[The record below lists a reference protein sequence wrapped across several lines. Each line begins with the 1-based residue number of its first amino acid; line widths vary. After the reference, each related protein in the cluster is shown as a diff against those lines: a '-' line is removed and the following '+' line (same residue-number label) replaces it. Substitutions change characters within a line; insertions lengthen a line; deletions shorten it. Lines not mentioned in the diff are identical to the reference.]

1 VALRNRRLAA
11 LALAAAIALAA
22 LHTWPLATAPGRLSR
37 VDNADTQLNAW
48 ILAWVAHQAPR
59 APVHLFDANIF
70 HPQPRTLAFSE
81 HMVVQGLM
89 GAPLGLAG
97 ASPVL
102 VYNLLLLAGF
112 ALSAWAMFLLV
123 RNWTCSTAAGAVAG
137 SLFAFNAHLM
147 TRMPHMQA
155 LHVEFLPL
163 ALWALD
169 RVIVHGRRRDALWL
183 GVAAALQ
190 GLTSNYLLVLVT
202 VALLVAVLARAP
214 EWLRAA
220 PARTIGA
227 LVTAAIVLAVL
238 VTPFLVPYY
247 LAQRDQGLTRSLD
260 EVAHFSSTWR
270 DYLFTVGTFHY
281 DAWSQRVADGAN
293 AMFPGVGAI
302 LLAGCGVMLAGGWR
316 DPRVRMMAAIGVAGV
331 ALSFGPAM
339 PGYAFLYRWMPLLQG
354 LRAPAR
360 FGFLALTAI
369 AVVAGF
375 GVAAL
380 QQRWG
385 GRRWWPA
392 LAASLLILVHAEI
405 FCAPIGYRAFEGIPR
420 IYATLRSDDV
430 TAVAEFPFFTPAS
443 IFRNATYV
451 LNSTAHWKP
460 LVNGYSGFMPASY
473 EQFADVLVNFPDEWS
488 RNLLRELRVSHVVVH
503 FDAYDEARRQDL
515 AAACA
520 GMPWLTR
527 VATDGA
533 ITVYRVR

>member
-1 VALRNRRLAA
+1 V
-11 LALAAAIALAA
+11 LAA
-22 LHTWPLATAPGRLSR
+22 LHTWPLATSPARLSR

-48 ILAWVAHQAPR
+48 ILGWVAHQAPR
-59 APVHLFDANIF
+59 DPVHLFDANIF
-70 HPQPRTLAFSE
+70 HPQPRALAFSE

-89 GAPLGLAG
+89 GAPLGWAG
-97 ASPVL
+97 ASPIL

-123 RNWTCSTAAGAVAG
+123 DGWTGSAAAGAVAG

-163 ALWALD
+163 VLWALD

-190 GLTSNYLLVLVT
+190 GLTSNYLLVLV
-202 VALLVAVLARAP
+202 VVSLAVAVVARAP

-220 PARTIGA
+220 PRRTIGA
-227 LVTAAIVLAVL
+227 LAAAAVILAVL
-238 VTPFLVPYY
+238 VAPFLVPYY

-260 EVAHFSSTWR
+260 EVAGFSASWR
-270 DYLFTVGTFHY
+270 DYLFTVGTLHY
-281 DAWSQRVADGAN
+281 DTWSRRFADGSS
-293 AMFPGVGAI
+293 AMFPGVGAM
-302 LLAGCGVMLAGGWR
+302 LLAGCGVLIARGWR
-316 DPRVRMMAAIGVAGV
+316 SPRVWMLGAIGATGI

-369 AVVAGF
+369 AVLAGF

-392 LAASLLILVHAEI
+392 LAASLLVLVNAEI
-405 FCAPIGYRAFEGIPR
+405 FCAPVDYRAFEGIPR
-420 IYATLRSDDV
+420 VYAALASDDV
-430 TAVAEFPFFTPAS
+430 TAVAEFPFYTPAS
-443 IFRNATYV
+443 IHRNAEYV

-473 EQFADVLVNFPDEWS
+473 EKYADVLVNFPDEGS
-488 RNLLRELRVSHVVVH
+488 RTLLRDLGVSHVVVH
-503 FDAYDEARRQDL
+503 FDRYDVARRQDL

-520 GMPWLTR
+520 GVPWLTR
-527 VATDGA
+527 VASDGS
-533 ITVYRVR
+533 ITIYRMR